1 MIKTGENMKEAAIH
15 NAILDFSEKC
25 SLFHKDSVFSV
36 SFKDSLYSL
45 VLKQTDERNFH
56 WVKDRFYEG
65 VVTVS
70 IVAYPNYQFYF
81 SEETKEKLPSR
92 FAIKDGK
99 MFYWWDDNYPVTEEM
114 LDVLWK
120 YNLLQEE
127 LLIPEF
133 STNDSQKSADYY
145 FCKNDLTKYKRVITS
160 RGIGLYDPP
169 NLNCN

>member
-1 MIKTGENMKEAAIH
+1 MKEAAIH

-56 WVKDRFYEG
+56 LVKDRFYEG

-81 SEETKEKLPSR
+81 SEETKSLKKRLANFNKQLNHRPILQVSEEHTEFLKKLEFER
-92 FAIKDGK
+92 NALLAQ
-99 MFYWWDDNYPVTEEM
+99 YPF
-114 LDVLWK
+114 L
-120 YNLLQEE
+120 
-127 LLIPEF
+127 
-133 STNDSQKSADYY
+133 NDR
-145 FCKNDLTKYKRVITS
+145 L
-160 RGIGLYDPP
+160 
-169 NLNCN
+169 